1 MSIISSEEKYIE
13 YKNIFLSDLG
23 NRYFSIPAMKLLNEV
38 NIHTLQE
45 LFSYEE
51 TDLKVKLS
59 KARVTIN
66 IQSQNEIIG
75 TRRILRCKYLNE
87 DPKVSFNTPNRLNIA
102 VDFGLSARSVNAL
115 YYGKYDSLKF
125 FDVIRNNEY
134 SKLALIRNIGT
145 TGVEEIKNKT
155 SIAYEYYMKHFEST
169 NDNKIYSLLSLKELY
184 LELQRLIDLQ
194 NKTAENMKL
203 VTEQILEKSQEQDKQ
218 KIH

>member
-1 MSIISSEEKYIE
+1 M
-13 YKNIFLSDLG
+13 
-23 NRYFSIPAMKLLNEV
+23 
-38 NIHTLQE
+38 
-45 LFSYEE
+45 
-51 TDLKVKLS
+51 
-59 KARVTIN
+59 
-66 IQSQNEIIG
+66 
-75 TRRILRCKYLNE
+75 
-87 DPKVSFNTPNRLNIA
+87 
-102 VDFGLSARSVNAL
+102 DFGLSARSVNAL

-155 SIAYEYYMKHFEST
+155 SIAYEYYMKHCESI
-169 NDNKIYSLLSLKELY
+169 NNKIYSLLSLKELY